1 MHLKSV
7 CKDFERKNL
16 RKYHD
21 LYVQSNTILLADV
34 FENLRN
40 MRLKVYKLNRAKFL
54 SAPGL
59 AWQVALKKTIVKLDL
74 LTNINML
81 LMLEKSIWGRIFHP
95 IYRYAEANNK
105 YMVDYDKNKESS
117 YLQHWNVNNLYGYAM
132 LQKLLVNNFEL
143 IKDNSQFNEDFIK
156 KQQWRNWWRIF
167 SWNWCSVFR
176 KIDLP
181 FLLGRMKI
189 EKSKRL

>member
-40 MRLKVYKLNRAKFL
+40 MRLKVYKRNRAKFL

-59 AWQVALKKTIVKLDL
+59 AWQAALKKTILKLDL
-74 LTNINML
+74 LTDINML
-81 LMLEKSIWGRIFHP
+81 LMLEKGIWGGIFHP

-105 YMVDYDKNKESS
+105 YMVDYDKNK
-117 YLQHWNVNNLYGYAM
+117 
-132 LQKLLVNNFEL
+132 
-143 IKDNSQFNEDFIK
+143 
-156 KQQWRNWWRIF
+156 
-167 SWNWCSVFR
+167 
-176 KIDLP
+176 
-181 FLLGRMKI
+181 
-189 EKSKRL
+189 

>member
-74 LTNINML
+74 LTDINML

-117 YLQHWNVNNLYGYAM
+117 YLQHWNVNNLYGYEM

>member
-74 LTNINML
+74 LTDINML

>member
-21 LYVQSNTILLADV
+21 LYVQSNTVLLADV

>member
-40 MRLKVYKLNRAKFL
+40 MSLKVYKLNRAKFL

-59 AWQVALKKTIVKLDL
+59 AWQVALKKTIVKLDI
-74 LTNINML
+74 LTDINML
-81 LMLEKSIWGRIFHP
+81 LMLEKSIGGRIFHP

>member
-74 LTNINML
+74 LTDINML

-167 SWNWCSVFR
+167 FWNWFSVFR

-181 FLLGRMKI
+181 LLLGRIKI

>member
-21 LYVQSNTILLADV
+21 LYVQSDTILLADV

-40 MRLKVYKLNRAKFL
+40 MRLNVYKLNRAKFL

-81 LMLEKSIWGRIFHP
+81 LMLEKSIRGRIFHP

>member
-16 RKYHD
+16 RKYHN

-59 AWQVALKKTIVKLDL
+59 AWQVALKKTIVKLDV
-74 LTNINML
+74 LTDINML

>member
-156 KQQWRNWWRIF
+156 KQQWRKWWRIF

>member
-40 MRLKVYKLNRAKFL
+40 MSLKVYKLNRAKFL

-74 LTNINML
+74 LTDINML

>member
-21 LYVQSNTILLADV
+21 LYVQSDTILLADV

-40 MRLKVYKLNRAKFL
+40 MRLNVYKLNRAKFL

-74 LTNINML
+74 LTDINML

>member
-21 LYVQSNTILLADV
+21 LYVQSNTVLLADV

-81 LMLEKSIWGRIFHP
+81 LILEKSIWGRIFHP